1 MNVKLTKAQKIK
13 ILNSDDLYGIMQR
26 ILLRENKIDRNREHF
41 WVIGLEHNNRILF
54 IELISKGSLSKV
66 IVEPMEVFSLALQ
79 KRAASIILC
88 HNHPSGELQPS
99 EADKDITDRLIQTGK
114 IVKTPVADH
123 FIISEKS
130 YLSFADT
137 ALLDMI
143 KQSKKYVPNYVRI
156 QEIKKEAKEIGRKAG
171 VKEGEKKKAKEM
183 AKQCLE
189 EGLEIDLIVKLTG
202 LSKAVIKRI
211 KVGEK

>member
-1 MNVKLTKAQKIK
+1 MNVKLTKAEKIK

-54 IELISKGSLSKV
+54 IELISKGTVKSVL
-66 IVEPMEVFSLALQ
+66 VEPMEVFSLALQ

-137 ALLDMI
+137 ALLDLI
-143 KQSKKYVPNYVRI
+143 KQSKKYVPNYVRV
-156 QEIKKEAKEIGRKAG
+156 QEIKKEAKDIGKKAG
-171 VKEGEKKKAKEM
+171 KEEKAKEI
-183 AKQCLE
+183 AKAMKAAGE
-189 EGLEIDLIVKLTG
+189 PIEKIATFTG
-202 LSKAVIKRI
+202 LSVTQIKRI
-211 KVGEK
+211 KVGKK